1 LRRHVA
7 VHETGHALGL
17 GDHDTLRYRRIVMYH
32 AVSGVQAP
40 TRHDRVDYRRR
51 WVFGRL
57 LPPPPPGVRLVEG
70 LHAFPPADT
79 SRLVTF
85 ADDVFLGTV
94 TAVAGPAPVDTSSP
108 DPQAFV
114 PRTTFRVRVRAAVK
128 GRLRGRVT
136 VAQAGGL
143 DPVDGAQLR
152 VNGDPPLRP
161 GASYLFVT
169 RRDST
174 RGLHGIVAPGWGDVP
189 AATEATRAALL
200 ARYRSIVARLGG

>member
-1 LRRHVA
+1 MGQFHFHPDQYLELMHSQMR
-7 VHETGHALGL
+7 G
-17 GDHDTLRYRRIVMYH
+17 IVMFH
-32 AVSGVQAP
+32 AVSGAQAP

-94 TAVAGPAPVDTSSP
+94 TAVEGTAPIDTSSP

-114 PRTTFRVRVRAAVK
+114 PRTTFRVRVRSTVK
-128 GRLRGRVT
+128 ARLRGRVT

-143 DPVDGAQLR
+143 DPADGAQLR
-152 VNGDPPLRP
+152 VNDDPPLEP
-161 GASYLFVT
+161 GESYLFLT
-169 RRDST
+169 RRDAT
-174 RGLHGIVAPGWGDVP
+174 RGLHSIVAPRWGDVP
-189 AATEATRAALL
+189 APTEATRADLL
-200 ARYRSIVARLGG
+200 ARYRSVLARLSDPSS